1 MRVPIFN
8 TGRLACEYS
17 QGKVDPGSRILV
29 PDLNFTENLCHRGSL
44 RERTKRFQ
52 EKGDGCRASLR
63 AGAIFCQ
70 PLEFSARN
78 MINAVY
84 MCSTKCKH
92 CRIRERGWW
101 VFSHI

>member
-1 MRVPIFN
+1 MKMRVPIFN

-52 EKGDGCRASLR
+52 EKEGWLSCEPASRSHFLPAPR
-63 AGAIFCQ
+63 VFRQ
-70 PLEFSARN
+70 
-78 MINAVY
+78 
-84 MCSTKCKH
+84 KH
-92 CRIRERGWW
+92 D
-101 VFSHI
+101 